1 MVALINYDVQWS
13 QYYLLFGV
21 IRVGTGTKESRL
33 KVDKC
38 RTDSLFLPCSWPGT
52 VAVNSRTDCHVQ
64 KERKV
69 CGNLSNG
76 NWRLQR
82 DNVSPRRRVHY
93 N

>member
-1 MVALINYDVQWS
+1 MYSGRNIICYLALFESGLVLRS
-13 QYYLLFGV
+13 Q
-21 IRVGTGTKESRL
+21 ESRL

-38 RTDSLFLPCSWPGT
+38 RPDSLFLSYSWSGT

-64 KERKV
+64 EERKV

-82 DNVSPRRRVHY
+82 DNVSPRRVHY